1 MSKQAAVIELGYMGI
16 SVKDPAAWKSFA
28 ANMLGLQ
35 VLDEGDKDR
44 FYLRMDNWHH

>member
-1 MSKQAAVIELGYMGI
+1 MNKPAAVIELGYMGI

-35 VLDEGDKDR
+35 VLDEGEIGR
-44 FYLRMDNWHH
+44 AHV